1 MTKPIILKIVKRHK
15 TLTPAMAFYSQ
26 HVSYE
31 LVDGRRRAII
41 MCNYLLESLT
51 TTSAEGGQ
59 QGVTK
64 LPVYDTKGLFLAS
77 TTQLFNEQC
86 CQTKTKLEGVLKTII
101 KISRIKAKKD
111 GKKCEVFDLINEWC
125 NGGTLM
131 SRSIGI
137 SLMNLYLPIE
147 LYDDKVQYLSQPLYD
162 ILCKAEKYIGELEE
176 EKASPLSAYLL
187 ANILQLFKTLLEL
200 ACVSGKTNVESTTKE
215 FIFGNVVKSEKI
227 TNLLVHENVSVRS
240 KTLEFFGQDV
250 LLKLELLRNRNVF
263 NEEYAHAK
271 KKKKTKKIKT
281 ANIII

>member
-1 MTKPIILKIVKRHK
+1 MHSVPYILYLNTWKSE
-15 TLTPAMAFYSQ
+15 TSSLCSFY
-26 HVSYE
+26 
-31 LVDGRRRAII
+31 LGRRRAII

-86 CQTKTKLEGVLKTII
+86 CQTKPKLEELLKTII

-131 SRSIGI
+131 SRSIGT
-137 SLMNLYLPIE
+137 SLMNLYLPME

-176 EKASPLSAYLL
+176 KKASPLSAYLL

-200 ACVSGKTNVESTTKE
+200 AYVSGKSNVESTTKE
-215 FIFGNVVKSEKI
+215 FIFGNVFRC
-227 TNLLVHENVSVRS
+227 VSQ
-240 KTLEFFGQDV
+240 FI
-250 LLKLELLRNRNVF
+250 VF
-263 NEEYAHAK
+263 TMFAEARDRDLSYF
-271 KKKKTKKIKT
+271 TMFC
-281 ANIII
+281 